1 MVGTWDTYNSCDRVE
16 VSHTAMSRQTASI
29 EAPNISQSKVVLPSW
44 SQNWPTRGGGC
55 RGPVLEP
62 LEGHVDVQ
70 GDDDWRQ
77 WRERERAT
85 HSHSSHGRR
94 G

>member
-29 EAPNISQSKVVLPSW
+29 EAPNISQSSLAILVTELAYKGGLQGPS
-44 SQNWPTRGGGC
+44 P
-55 RGPVLEP
+55 EP

-70 GDDDWRQ
+70 GEDDWRQ